1 MAFSAFKTSYEACK
15 DAMKVAPSVCHA
27 ENGSHT
33 SENMNIA
40 NYTDTVFAVSVL
52 LSAFFVIIQ
61 LGCIRLIGSLAIILV
76 LIVLCCKSGKQNMGV
91 RTEV

>member
-1 MAFSAFKTSYEACK
+1 MAFSAFKASYEACK
-15 DAMKVAPSVCHA
+15 DAMNVAPSVCHA

-33 SENMNIA
+33 FENMNIA
-40 NYTDTVFAVSVL
+40 NCTDTVFAVSVL

-61 LGCIRLIGSLAIILV
+61 LGGIGILGILAIIIM
-76 LIVLCCKSGKQNMGV
+76 LIVICSESGKQNTGI